1 MNALGT
7 YSIFHFDVF
16 FKVNPITTI
25 DSLYFAC
32 FLIGWTDNSFKKR
45 NIENENKRHENN
57 KIIIYILPQS
67 TIDGWPSNN
76 PSNSAKKKKKNQ
88 KRFRFFCFD
97 CSYIYLSQFT
107 SRCDL
112 KARRFDQL
120 FHSIDDE
127 IISIFLKYVFV
138 KHFCFLEKKIAFI
151 LSHRSKQYR
160 QYVTN
165 YRQFVY
171 ISDFNN
177 NISVVCCLTHR

>member
-76 PSNSAKKKKKNQ
+76 PSNSAKKKKKSKTIQ
-88 KRFRFFCFD
+88 
-97 CSYIYLSQFT
+97 
-107 SRCDL
+107 
-112 KARRFDQL
+112 
-120 FHSIDDE
+120 
-127 IISIFLKYVFV
+127 IFLFRL
-138 KHFCFLEKKIAFI
+138 FLYIFI
-151 LSHRSKQYR
+151 TIYQQVRLESPTFWSTLSLDRR
-160 QYVTN
+160 W
-165 YRQFVY
+165 
-171 ISDFNN
+171 N
-177 NISVVCCLTHR
+177 NIHFSKICFC